1 MKDNFSQIR
10 SFMAKNCKESP
21 KVEDLKAEA
30 EALAE
35 AKKKEEQKLLNLYVN
50 KKLTNKNTIRK
61 ARAIAAEYAK
71 AKEENK

>member
-1 MKDNFSQIR
+1 MKDNFSQMR

-61 ARAIAAEYAK
+61 ARVIAAEYAK

>member
-35 AKKKEEQKLLNLYVN
+35 AKRKKSRNFL
-50 KKLTNKNTIRK
+50 IFM
-61 ARAIAAEYAK
+61 
-71 AKEENK
+71 